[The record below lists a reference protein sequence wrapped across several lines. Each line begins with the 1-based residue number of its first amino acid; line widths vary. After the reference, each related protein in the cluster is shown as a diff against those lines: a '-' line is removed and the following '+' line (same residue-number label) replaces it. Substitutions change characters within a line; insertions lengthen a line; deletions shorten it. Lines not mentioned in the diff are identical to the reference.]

1 MIYLQYVG
9 EEIKYPVEFKKIS
22 KNIVQVKGDLP
33 AQING
38 FDCISPKVGEPW
50 KYRDFTTVY
59 RTLEDG
65 VQFSND
71 GSEWVAPPEPEPTP
85 EPEPYVPT
93 LDEVKSLKKSE
104 IATAYQMTKAAGV
117 EIELSTGI
125 ERFPLADEDTT
136 FLMSKQMEILLNPSV
151 EYVSYQDAENHCKMY
166 AKSDMEKIIQTAMA
180 FANYQTTYRN
190 NLWEW
195 VDECTT
201 TEAVEAIYYGCEIP
215 EEFMNDVLKSYLAA
229 TKEETDESS

>member
-9 EEIKYPVEFKKIS
+9 EEIKYPVEFRKIS
-22 KNIVQVKGDLP
+22 QNVVQVKGELP

-38 FDCISPKVGEPW
+38 FDCISPKVGDPW
-50 KYRDFTTVY
+50 KYREFTTVY
-59 RTLEDG
+59 RVIEGG

-71 GSEWVAPPEPEPTP
+71 GSVWVAPPEPEPTP

-93 LDEVKSLKKSE
+93 LEEVKAFKKNE
-104 IATAYQMTKAAGV
+104 IAIAYQATKAAGV
-117 EIELSTGI
+117 EIELSTGM

-136 FLMSKQMEILLNPSV
+136 FLMSKQMELLLNPNV
-151 EYVSYQDAENHCKMY
+151 EYVSYQDADNHCKMY
-166 AKSDMEKIIQTAMA
+166 TKNDMEKIIQAATS

-201 TEAVEAIYYGCEIP
+201 IEAVETIYYGCEIP
-215 EEFMNDVLKSYLAA
+215 EEFMNEVLKSYFAL
-229 TKEETDESS
+229 TEEEVNEGS